1 LSGKF
6 RRFAYKYS
14 EARAAH
20 WLLLLAADRVNSA
33 ESQVA
38 SLLKGHPDNPFTET
52 GIKAEFT
59 HHGLSS
65 RLHNSRVDR
74 THTWIDPILVGG
86 PYIAVGA
93 GAIAAAVWLRRRGDG

>member
-1 LSGKF
+1 LSGKI

-20 WLLLLAADRVNSA
+20 WLLLLASDRVDSA
-33 ESQVA
+33 ESQVV

-59 HHGLSS
+59 DHGF
-65 RLHNSRVDR
+65 RLDS
-74 THTWIDPILVGG
+74 T
-86 PYIAVGA
+86 AA
-93 GAIAAAVWLRRRGDG
+93 GSNERIRG